1 MRQTRIFAQ
10 LLFLISLAGCAF
22 ADAGKRKSPE
32 AQVEHPKKSA
42 AGPRR
47 AAPQNVERRPSL
59 PSLPAATVRRSPAP
73 FPVPPSP
80 VKPEAPF
87 PVTTCDAGGCWN
99 ANGSRY
105 QGGAGN
111 TYLDSNGKLCQ
122 RNGAWM
128 QCS

>member
-1 MRQTRIFAQ
+1 MRKTKIFAQ
-10 LLFLISLAGCAF
+10 LLFLISLAGYAF
-22 ADAGKRKSPE
+22 ADAGKCKSPE
-32 AQVEHPKKSA
+32 ARAEQPKKSA

-47 AAPQNVERRPSL
+47 AVPQNVERRPSL
-59 PSLPAATVRRSPAP
+59 PAATVRRSLALPPAA
-73 FPVPPSP
+73 PSP
-80 VKPEAPF
+80 VKPAAPF
-87 PVTTCDAGGCWN
+87 PVTTCDAGGCWS

-111 TYLDSNGKLCQ
+111 IYLDSNGKLCQ

>member
-1 MRQTRIFAQ
+1 MRQVRIFAQ
-10 LLFLISLAGCAF
+10 LFFLISVTGCAF
-22 ADAGKRKSPE
+22 ADAGKRESPE
-32 AQVEHPKKSA
+32 AQAEHPKKSI
-42 AGPRR
+42 AGPPR
-47 AAPQNVERRPSL
+47 AVPQNVERLSP
-59 PSLPAATVRRSPAP
+59 PAATVHRSAAP
-73 FPVPPSP
+73 LPVPLPP

-99 ANGSRY
+99 ANGNRY

-111 TYLDSNGKLCQ
+111 IYLDSNGRICQ